1 MAVVEGFGRLR
12 WGGKCMIL
20 IHGSLGVAMPIRP
33 LPRQYNFRLE
43 LIQAMRTA
51 YRMACE
57 APQIK
62 GTDDTFTAIV
72 AEKIIELAEAGRP
85 IQIVFAAAHCGG
97 CPTSRMRT
105 FH

>member
-33 LPRQYNFRLE
+33 LPREYNFRLE

-51 YRMACE
+51 YRMACA

-72 AEKIIELAEAGRP
+72 VEKIIELAEAGENDPDRLCSG
-85 IQIVFAAAHCGG
+85 ALRRLSH
-97 CPTSRMRT
+97 
-105 FH
+105 

>member
-33 LPRQYNFRLE
+33 LFRLE

-72 AEKIIELAEAGRP
+72 AEKIIELAEAGETDPDRLCSGA
-85 IQIVFAAAHCGG
+85 VRRLSH
-97 CPTSRMRT
+97 
-105 FH
+105 

>member
-1 MAVVEGFGRLR
+1 
-12 WGGKCMIL
+12 
-20 IHGSLGVAMPIRP
+20 
-33 LPRQYNFRLE
+33 
-43 LIQAMRTA
+43 
-51 YRMACE
+51 MACA

-72 AEKIIELAEAGRP
+72 AEKIIELAEAGETDPDRLCSGA
-85 IQIVFAAAHCGG
+85 VG